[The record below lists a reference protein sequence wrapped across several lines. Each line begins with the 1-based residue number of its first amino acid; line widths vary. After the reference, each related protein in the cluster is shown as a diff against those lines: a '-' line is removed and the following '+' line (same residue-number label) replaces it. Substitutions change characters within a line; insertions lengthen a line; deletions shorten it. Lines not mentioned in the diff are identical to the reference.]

1 MLKRLFKSSPKTP
14 PSSASP
20 ETSFEV
26 EESSEA
32 AADQAGIGIVFQ
44 IAPDGGFYI
53 KSMELGGSA
62 DECGLLEEGDCLISV
77 NSRKAFGVPPD
88 VVTRLIIGPVGTPI
102 SVKFRR
108 NVVLDNGT
116 CEFQYFSPVLTRGKT
131 AELPKPAGVGII
143 FRVGSDKGMYVKSL
157 AADGPAAQSK
167 QVMVDDCLVSVDGK
181 EVYGKPVTD
190 VTPLLTGA
198 FGSQVEL
205 GLRAPG
211 EKRARSV
218 RLTRGKKATFLDE
231 RTKRRRKQER
241 CISIMVPDDAE
252 PLDFLEATDD
262 KGQVLRIQVP
272 LGAVPGTLLRV
283 PIPIDTSRAS
293 SDEKLLDSMLDEL
306 QAVKGDQDVFMWKG
320 RLLRRPKKNADGSIT
335 IIEDETGEAIWHGF
349 YGKQHEDQTADPAE
363 EAREKLTAEKRKV
376 AGKLEAE
383 KQKERKRKEEEEA
396 KMIERRKA
404 EEEARINAQRRAEEA
419 RAVERK
425 QKEEEEA
432 KKQAEQLQVSL
443 RPAPSEAA
451 KPLEVESPLSSLLN
465 LIVPAKEPAS
475 AMDDSRAMVPVAPAR
490 AAPVLPST
498 PQELAMVPHS
508 IPDLQVK
515 HALLSLP
522 QPPHLPSPPDLPIL
536 LPSPLPPRPSL
547 MLIKQVSSYPASS
560 PPPAFAEASGS
571 SLARVDSSR
580 LTALQSGVAPGMQ
593 VLSSA
598 RVVSDMA
605 NRVAKNLVTV

>member
-1 MLKRLFKSSPKTP
+1 
-14 PSSASP
+14 
-20 ETSFEV
+20 
-26 EESSEA
+26 
-32 AADQAGIGIVFQ
+32 
-44 IAPDGGFYI
+44 
-53 KSMELGGSA
+53 
-62 DECGLLEEGDCLISV
+62 
-77 NSRKAFGVPPD
+77 
-88 VVTRLIIGPVGTPI
+88 
-102 SVKFRR
+102 
-108 NVVLDNGT
+108 
-116 CEFQYFSPVLTRGKT
+116 
-131 AELPKPAGVGII
+131 
-143 FRVGSDKGMYVKSL
+143 
-157 AADGPAAQSK
+157 
-167 QVMVDDCLVSVDGK
+167 MVDDCLVSVDGK